1 MTFGEKLY
9 KLRKSHGLSQEALA
23 EKLNTSRQ
31 AVSKWEN
38 NNGYPETEKIILI
51 SKLFHVKLDK
61 LLIDDTGIDSAKKEF
76 LQEEKSEFYVNRE
89 MANGF
94 LLYYKKKFLL
104 LAAACGTVLGCNAI
118 SYSSTEHQFF
128 DLKVAPMLTTM
139 SVFITFAIVIYII
152 LKQNPYRVLR
162 KKEFVF
168 AEDVRNEIQSEF
180 LKLKKY
186 LISGIILGLLLFALS
201 SSGFEVDIIETMNY
215 RDIIFYIVFSII
227 ITGISSFITFFCIG
241 IYWSYSL
248 LLQNPIRK
256 EN

>member
-1 MTFGEKLY
+1 
-9 KLRKSHGLSQEALA
+9 
-23 EKLNTSRQ
+23 
-31 AVSKWEN
+31 
-38 NNGYPETEKIILI
+38 
-51 SKLFHVKLDK
+51 
-61 LLIDDTGIDSAKKEF
+61 
-76 LQEEKSEFYVNRE
+76 
-89 MANGF
+89 
-94 LLYYKKKFLL
+94 
-104 LAAACGTVLGCNAI
+104 
-118 SYSSTEHQFF
+118 
-128 DLKVAPMLTTM
+128 MLTTI
-139 SVFITFAIVIYII
+139 SVFIAFAIVIYII